1 MHNPRMSSGRRALRA
16 LALLFPVAAALGI
29 AGCGSTDDRPAKW
42 SFISATITEPM
53 CATVNCHSAVAQRAG
68 IDMHD
73 KAAGYKSLVGQQT
86 DAGNYLGKN
95 FVIPMDVNDSTLFAW
110 LHGQGAMRMP
120 PDIPLPKADIDL
132 IAAWVTAGALN
143 N

>member
-1 MHNPRMSSGRRALRA
+1 MHNPRMRAPRA
-16 LALLFPVAAALGI
+16 LALLFPVAAALAF
-29 AGCGSTDDRPAKW
+29 AGCGSSDSRPAKW

-53 CATVNCHSAVAQRAG
+53 CATVNCHSAIAQRAA

-73 KAAGYKSLVGQQT
+73 RTAGYNSLVGQQV
-86 DAGNYLGKN
+86 DGGNYSGKN
-95 FVIPMDVNDSTLFAW
+95 FVIPMDVQDSTLFNW

-120 PDIPLPKADIDL
+120 PDIPLPEADIDL
-132 IAAWVTAGALN
+132 IAAWVTAGAPN

>member
-1 MHNPRMSSGRRALRA
+1 MHNPRMTSGWRALRA
-16 LALLFPVAAALGI
+16 LTLLFPVAAALAT
-29 AGCGSTDDRPAKW
+29 AGCGSSDNRPAKW

-73 KAAGYKSLVGQQT
+73 RAAGYNSMVTKGFVMP
-86 DAGNYLGKN
+86 GNVSG
-95 FVIPMDVNDSTLFAW
+95 STIFAW
-110 LHGQGAMRMP
+110 FHGQGAMRMP
-120 PDIPLPKADIDL
+120 PDIPLPQDDIDL
-132 IAAWVTAGALN
+132 IANWVMAGAPN